1 MATQRRKR
9 RKPPRWH
16 RSPPSGTP
24 RRLVLR
30 VAMVQIFLS
39 CIAADAGAADQPK
52 LKLLRES
59 ITDQVIL
66 KRQSYDYAPAIIRDG
81 NIYRLYWCAGVAG
94 DFILYAEASDPSG
107 PWHASQSG
115 QPNSYDVALRPTGSP
130 DNFDGLHT
138 CDPNVIKV
146 AGRYYMYYGGAAKDG
161 AITTI
166 GVAASADGIHFARLN
181 GGRPI
186 VTPALTNPRYAA
198 SHLTYGAGQPAVL
211 YRAPYFYLSFT
222 DSTGAG
228 ANPGNGAGQFLLRAK
243 EPTFQADVQ
252 EWTGTE
258 WADRTA
264 GQHTAAFS
272 YLESFGLDWMY
283 DAPTDQIIVAS
294 DRVAGKVTLFLLD
307 PQTFTV
313 RASGA
318 LPAQWR
324 EGPALIAQSDRTTA
338 VRSNCESIEI
348 GVVVAEGPKPD
359 PWTWDLALSSGNFS
373 ISPCA
378 DTLK

>member
-1 MATQRRKR
+1 MTNVIAALGR
-9 RKPPRWH
+9 
-16 RSPPSGTP
+16 
-24 RRLVLR
+24 
-30 VAMVQIFLS
+30 FLS
-39 CIAADAGAADQPK
+39 LPSTLAVLAALTPWTTADAGAGPKPTLELVQQPIADR
-52 LKLLRES
+52 L
-59 ITDQVIL
+59 IL
-66 KRQSYDYAPAIIRDG
+66 KRQSYDYAPAVIHDG
-81 NIYRLYWCAGVAG
+81 AIYRLYWCAGVAG
-94 DFILYAEASDPSG
+94 DFILYAEAGDPSG
-107 PWHASQSG
+107 PWHSSQSE
-115 QPNSYDVALRPTGSP
+115 QPNSFDVALRPTGSP

-146 AGRYYMYYGGAAKDG
+146 GGRYYLYYGGAAKDG
-161 AITTI
+161 AMTAI

-181 GGRPI
+181 EGRPI
-186 VTPALTNPRYAA
+186 VRPALTNPHYAM

-222 DSTGAG
+222 DSTGGG
-228 ANPGNGAGQFLLRAK
+228 ANPDNGAGQFLMRST
-243 EPTFQADVQ
+243 EPTFQEGAQ

-258 WADRTA
+258 WANRMP

-294 DRVAGKVTLFLLD
+294 DRVTGEVTLYLLD
-307 PQTFTV
+307 PENFSV

-318 LPAQWR
+318 LPTQWR
-324 EGPALIAQSDRTTA
+324 EGPALIAQSDRTTPA
-338 VRSNCESIEI
+338 RSNCGSIDI

-359 PWTWDLALSSGNFS
+359 PWTWDLALSKGNFS

-378 DTLK
+378 APPRADVPR